1 MVIDAQITYNGIS
14 TSLDRHL
21 MNKKYLLALSLLTV
35 SFLSF
40 KPQAHATNVSAWL
53 PSWDVQEAMTSLE
66 SNKNTIDV
74 VSPFWYHVNGD
85 GTLSPTKNSED
96 QVVIDFAKENNL
108 PIIPTISN
116 SFDGKKITGFLNDE
130 AQRTQNIQ
138 NIVNKVLEMNY
149 DGIDIDYEGILSTD
163 MDAFTTYIKELH
175 EALTPHGRKL
185 TIAVMAKSYAMM
197 PMFGER
203 GQDWPE
209 LAKYVDEFRIMTYDY
224 GWSGSNPRP
233 VAPHYW
239 VEEVVKYAV
248 DHVPT
253 EKIRLGVPFYAY
265 AWSNNGAEGGKEFY
279 SYTYKTILGIVDK
292 YKVDFQYN
300 PREKTNRLFY
310 LSENDDRTPVA
321 PFEIWTENRVS
332 LEAKLAL
339 VDKYHLGGI
348 AIWRLGNED
357 TENWNLIREHLK
369 GNSEGAPLY
378 FEDVNASTP
387 HANEINRLA
396 FLGLVR
402 GQGKT
407 GLFDPLSKVNRAE
420 ILKMSLNSF
429 AVDTSKYLFPS
440 SDIIL
445 ASSNSPFPDV
455 GQAAWYFPYAQTG
468 VDTKIVNGY
477 PDGTFKPGNN
487 IIRVEALKMSLESAK
502 IDLSKYDHSL
512 WYSPY
517 QAWAIDHGLYTAEN
531 FVPGEEITR
540 AEAAYIMAKVIE
552 EVEREPQ
559 YSVFNKEKI

>member
-1 MVIDAQITYNGIS
+1 MHTMKK
-14 TSLDRHL
+14 SL
-21 MNKKYLLALSLLTV
+21 LLALLFIT
-35 SFLSF
+35 FFTF
-40 KPQAHATNVSAWL
+40 KLDAHAASVSAWL
-53 PSWDVQEAMTSLE
+53 PSWEVDDAVNSLKN
-66 SNKNTIDV
+66 NKDAIDV
-74 VSPFWYHVNGD
+74 VSPFWYHVNED
-85 GTLSPTKNSED
+85 GTLAPTKNSED
-96 QVVIDFAKENNL
+96 QAIINFAQQNSI
-108 PIIPTISN
+108 PVIPTISN
-116 SFDGKKITGFLNDE
+116 SFDGKKISGFLNDE
-130 AQRTQNIQ
+130 TKRAQNIQ

-163 MDAFTTYIKELH
+163 IDAFTAYIKDLH
-175 EALTPHGRKL
+175 EALAPHGRKL
-185 TIAVMAKSYAMM
+185 TIAVMAKSYSMIAG
-197 PMFGER
+197 FGER
-203 GQDWPE
+203 GQDWEAIAP
-209 LAKYVDEFRIMTYDY
+209 YVDEFRIMTYDY

-265 AWSNNGAEGGKEFY
+265 AWSNNGVEGGKEFY
-279 SYTYKTILGIVDK
+279 SYTYKSILGILSKYGVDL
-292 YKVDFQYN
+292 QYN

-310 LSENDDRTPVA
+310 LSDNDDRTPVA
-321 PFEIWTENRVS
+321 PFEIWTENKAS

-357 TENWNLIREHLK
+357 EGNWALIRQNLK
-369 GNSEGAPLY
+369 GQSKGNPLY
-378 FEDVNASTP
+378 FKDVTSTTP
-387 HANEINRLA
+387 YAESINRLA
-396 FLGLVR
+396 FLGLVS
-402 GQGKT
+402 GQGET

-440 SDIIL
+440 SDVVL
-445 ASSNSPFPDV
+445 ASNNSPFPDV
-455 GQAAWYFPYAQTG
+455 GQTAWYFPYTQTG
-468 VDTKIVNGY
+468 VDTAIVKGY

-487 IIRVEALKMSLESAK
+487 IIRVEALKMALESAK
-502 IDLSKYDHSL
+502 IDLSHYDQTF

-517 QAWAIDHGLYTAEN
+517 QAWAIKHGLYTTEN

-552 EVEREPQ
+552 EVEKEPQ
-559 YSVFNKEKI
+559 YSVFNKEKL